1 VRLTKREAA
10 EALFPQKGDAPKSAP
25 SPLSNNGAE
34 QSTSETEI
42 SASFPDP
49 VSLDE
54 VILPAFPKEIFPS
67 WVNDMVDAVAAATET
82 PRELAAMNAL
92 AVLGACCQKIFVVC
106 PHSGYQEP
114 VNIWGMAPMESGNR
128 KTAVMQAMSHP
139 LLDYERRQAEIL
151 KPKMA
156 QDESDRKT
164 MEARIQTL
172 RTHAAKSNSGDFGDK
187 QREIAELEKALPEIT
202 HLPRLWAQDVTPEK
216 LGQVMADNGEKLAL
230 LSDEGGL
237 FDIFGGRYNRGIP
250 NLDLLCQAH
259 AGSAVRVDRGSR
271 PSVFMNHPALTIALS
286 PQPDV
291 LRGLREK
298 PEFRGRGLLARF
310 LYLLPPSPLGH
321 RTLQS
326 TPIPPSVETQYHK
339 GVSALLG
346 IEPPRQENGEE
357 NPYILKLNPQAHRE
371 WKEFARVVETDMQ
384 EGGRF
389 GYLRDW
395 AGKLPGAAVRISGL
409 LHCAE
414 HAHEQPWAEEISLST
429 MNKALTLAAVLCKH
443 ALAAFDLMG
452 EDPVLER
459 SRKAWRWITRTRKAT
474 FTVRDCYQAL
484 KGGIPRMAEL
494 TPALALLKER
504 HYLSDPPAEGSKV
517 GRPSQV
523 FIVNPRLTKDWCL

>member
-1 VRLTKREAA
+1 VRITSREAA
-10 EALFPQKGDAPKSAP
+10 EALYPRKGDAPKSAP

-49 VSLDE
+49 VSLDDAT
-54 VILPAFPKEIFPS
+54 LPELPKEIFPS

-92 AVLGACCQKIFVVC
+92 AVLGTCCQKTFVVC

-114 VNIWGMAPMESGNR
+114 LNVYGMAPMESGNR
-128 KTAVMQAMSHP
+128 KTAVMQAMTQP
-139 LLDYERRQAEIL
+139 LLEYERCQAEIL
-151 KPKMA
+151 KPKIA
-156 QDESDRKT
+156 QEESDRKT

-172 RTHAAKSNSGDFGDK
+172 RTHAAKSNFEDFGDK
-187 QREIAELEKALPEIT
+187 QPEIAELEKALPEISR
-202 HLPRLWAQDVTPEK
+202 LPRLLAQDITPEK
-216 LGQVMADNGEKLAL
+216 LGQLMADHGEKMTL

-237 FDIFGGRYNRGIP
+237 FDIFAGRYNGGIP
-250 NLDLLCQAH
+250 NLDLLLQAH
-259 AGSAVRVDRGSR
+259 AGSLVRVDRGSR
-271 PSVFMNHPALTIALS
+271 PSVFMNSPALTIGLS

-339 GVSALLG
+339 GVFALLE
-346 IEPPRQENGEE
+346 IEPPRQENGSTI
-357 NPYILKLNPQAHRE
+357 PYTLKLNPKAYDE
-371 WKEFARVVETDMQ
+371 WNEFARVVERDMR
-384 EGGRF
+384 EGKRF
-389 GYLRDW
+389 EYLRDW

-409 LHCAE
+409 LHCAA
-414 HAHEQPWAEEISLST
+414 HAHRRPWAEEISLST
-429 MNKALTLAAVLCKH
+429 MSNALTLAAVFCNH

-459 SRKAWRWITRTRKAT
+459 SRKVWRWITRTQKAT

-484 KGGIPRMAEL
+484 KGGIPQMAEL
-494 TPALALLKER
+494 NPALTLLKER
-504 HYLSDPPAEGSKV
+504 HYLYDPPAEGSKV
-517 GRPSQV
+517 GRPSQA
-523 FIVNPRLTKDWCL
+523 FIVNPRLTKDW